1 LRETAV
7 VEIYDVH
14 GKLIQST
21 EKDCMRGVNQVEL
34 ETMSLIEGVYFI
46 KVKLGAYE
54 TYTRILK
61 MDK

>member
-1 LRETAV
+1 
-7 VEIYDVH
+7 
-14 GKLIQST
+14 
-21 EKDCMRGVNQVEL
+21 MRGVNQVEL